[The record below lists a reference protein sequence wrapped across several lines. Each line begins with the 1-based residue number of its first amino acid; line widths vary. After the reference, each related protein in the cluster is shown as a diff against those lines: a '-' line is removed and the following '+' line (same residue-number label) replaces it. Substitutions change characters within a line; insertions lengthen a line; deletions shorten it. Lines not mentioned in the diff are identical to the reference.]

1 MKISIREDK
10 VIIEGYVNAVE
21 RNSKPLNERGVT
33 FIERIA
39 AGAFK
44 RAISR
49 AKDIRILLNHNYER
63 DLGGISDGNLE
74 LEEDNIGLK
83 ARAEITDPEV
93 IDDARKG
100 NLIGWSFGF
109 SDDNV
114 TQLRDE
120 ESGLPLRKVN
130 DLELYEVSLLNR
142 KKSPAYVGTLVSVRS
157 DNGDSKKINLA
168 EDYSDGETNMIDET
182 TKEVLEEIR
191 VELRADEIIGGTIR
205 ADKTEPEPPSTPE
218 VKEVSS
224 DYYARY
230 KNIISELKELVK
242 TNKEE

>member
-1 MKISIREDK
+1 MNISIREDK

-44 RAISR
+44 RALAR
-49 AKDIRILLNHNYER
+49 AHDIRILLNHNAAR
-63 DLGGISDGNLE
+63 DLGGIKDGNLE
-74 LEEDNIGLK
+74 LEEDNIGLR

-100 NLIGWSFGF
+100 NLVGWSFGF
-109 SDDNV
+109 TDDNV

-130 DLELYEVSLLNR
+130 DLELLEVSLLNR
-142 KKSPAYVGTLVSVRS
+142 KKSPAYVGTLVNVR
-157 DNGDSKKINLA
+157 DDGEIKKINLS
-168 EDYSDGETNMIDET
+168 EDYTDGEINTIDET

-191 VELRADEIIGGTIR
+191 VEIR
-205 ADKTEPEPPSTPE
+205 EDQTDPEPSTPE

-224 DYYARY
+224 EYYAGY
-230 KNIISELKELVK
+230 KNIIDELKRLV
-242 TNKEE
+242 NN

>member
-1 MKISIREDK
+1 MRISIREDK

-33 FIERIA
+33 FLERIT

-49 AKDIRILLNHNYER
+49 AQDIRILLNHNAER
-63 DLGGISDGNLE
+63 DLGGIKDGNLE

-142 KKSPAYVGTLVSVRS
+142 KKSPAYVGTLVSVRAE
-157 DNGDSKKINLA
+157 DGEDKRINLA
-168 EDYSDGETNMIDET
+168 EDYSDGETNTIDET
-182 TKEVLEEIR
+182 TREVLDEIR
-191 VELRADEIIGGTIR
+191 VEIR
-205 ADKTEPEPPSTPE
+205 EDQKDPEPSTPE

-230 KNIISELKELVK
+230 RNIIDELKKLVK
-242 TNKEE
+242 N

>member
-1 MKISIREDK
+1 MNISIREDK

-44 RAISR
+44 RALAR
-49 AKDIRILLNHNYER
+49 ARDIRILLNHNAAR
-63 DLGGISDGNLE
+63 DLGGIKDGNLE
-74 LEEDNIGLK
+74 LEEDNIGLR

-100 NLIGWSFGF
+100 NLVGWSFGF
-109 SDDNV
+109 TDDNV

-130 DLELYEVSLLNR
+130 DLELLEVSLLNR
-142 KKSPAYVGTLVSVRS
+142 KKSPAYVGTLVNVR
-157 DNGDSKKINLA
+157 DNGEIKKINLS
-168 EDYSDGETNMIDET
+168 EDYTDGEINTIDET
-182 TKEVLEEIR
+182 TREVLEEIR
-191 VELRADEIIGGTIR
+191 VEIR
-205 ADKTEPEPPSTPE
+205 EDQPEPEPDTPE
-218 VKEVSS
+218 AKEVSS
-224 DYYARY
+224 DYYAGYR
-230 KNIISELKELVK
+230 NIIDELKKLV
-242 TNKEE
+242 NN